1 MQNLTNILLAQTAE
15 FKSAF
20 IAKTQAFAIREFA
33 RFEKIASWDKAEW
46 CKFFGLTPSIGKIYN
61 GVQYMEFPNNFH
73 NTKDAKTY
81 LNMCARIIPAVR
93 QGREAF
99 IAKEIQNAEKHYIQ
113 SIEKLAARVEAK
125 ELNIESI
132 KVTSGFQNVNFECTI
147 TDGIKKVRA
156 FTIIAEGEIVRP
168 HYRYL
173 IK

>member
-1 MQNLTNILLAQTAE
+1 MTTLTNILLAQTAE

-20 IAKTQAFAIREFA
+20 IAKTQAFAEREFTRA
-33 RFEKIASWDKAEW
+33 YEISKWPLEKW
-46 CKFFGLTPSIGKIYN
+46 CAFFGIEPEVGQYYTGETYLKFPKNFYN
-61 GVQYMEFPNNFH
+61 TYH
-73 NTKDAKTY
+73 AKTY
-81 LNMCARIIPAVR
+81 SQMNVKSGQIIR
-93 QGREAF
+93 QGRDGYVANQ
-99 IAKEIQNAEKHYIQ
+99 IQNAERHYIQ
-113 SIEKLAARVEAK
+113 SIEKLSARVEAK

-132 KVTSGFQNVNFECTI
+132 EVTSGFQGVNFECTI

>member
-1 MQNLTNILLAQTAE
+1 
-15 FKSAF
+15 
-20 IAKTQAFAIREFA
+20 
-33 RFEKIASWDKAEW
+33 
-46 CKFFGLTPSIGKIYN
+46 
-61 GVQYMEFPNNFH
+61 
-73 NTKDAKTY
+73 
-81 LNMCARIIPAVR
+81 
-93 QGREAF
+93 
-99 IAKEIQNAEKHYIQ
+99 
-113 SIEKLAARVEAK
+113 LAARVEAK

>member
-1 MQNLTNILLAQTAE
+1 MTTLTNILLAQTAE

-20 IAKTQAFAIREFA
+20 IAKTQAFAVREFA

-46 CKFFGLTPSIGKIYN
+46 CAYFGIEPRVLMCASGKSF
-61 GVQYMEFPNNFH
+61 VEFPNQFH

-81 LNMCARIIPAVR
+81 LNMCARIILAVR